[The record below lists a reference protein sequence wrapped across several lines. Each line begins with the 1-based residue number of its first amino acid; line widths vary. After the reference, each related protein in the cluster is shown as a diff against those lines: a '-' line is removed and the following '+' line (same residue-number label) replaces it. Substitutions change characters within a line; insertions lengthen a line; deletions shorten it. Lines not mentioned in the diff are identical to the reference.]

1 MKRYDN
7 GVTFDE
13 MVEVGVGDIIW
24 LADKEV
30 SLIVQE
36 KGPSVRRGD
45 RPGQEVQ
52 RSAFV
57 KIGQGS
63 QGLPELHNRSSV
75 ILMVTNDTPPRIT
88 VAPF

>member
-1 MKRYDN
+1 MKRYPN
-7 GVTFDE
+7 GITFDE
-13 MVEVGVGDIIW
+13 MVGVEADDIIW

-30 SLIVQE
+30 FLIVQE

-52 RSAFV
+52 RSVFV
-57 KIGQGS
+57 KIS
-63 QGLPELHNRSSV
+63 HDSKGLPELHNRSSV
-75 ILMVTNDTPPRIT
+75 ILMVTNDTPPRIN